1 MEYEKQ
7 LRLEI
12 SSLIQLIMVAFNSA
26 HLSLP
31 VARWYIQELFK
42 VQERAAQFK
51 VNLTAI
57 IGYFGYYTHVELE
70 YFLTKKMKEYQ
81 TTNILKF
88 SLSSKSVL
96 IELHVAAFGNTDKS

>member
-1 MEYEKQ
+1 MLMVNLNLYYLQSTERPDVEYEKE

-12 SSLIQLIMVAFNSA
+12 SSLIQLILVALNSA

-51 VNLTAI
+51 V
-57 IGYFGYYTHVELE
+57 YCP
-70 YFLTKKMKEYQ
+70 
-81 TTNILKF
+81 
-88 SLSSKSVL
+88 
-96 IELHVAAFGNTDKS
+96 